1 MRKTMV
7 YLNEEQ
13 FFALKQIAKQSNR
26 KMAEL
31 IREAVDNL
39 IREKNKNKNYFR
51 FVGIGSGEVNGR
63 TSENV
68 DEVLKEV
75 FK

>member
-1 MRKTMV
+1 MV

-13 FFALKQIAKQSNR
+13 FFALNQIAKQSNR

>member
-7 YLNEEQ
+7 YLNEDQ
-13 FFALKQIAKQSNR
+13 YYILNQIAKQSNR

-31 IREAVDNL
+31 IREAVDIL
-39 IREKNKNKNYFR
+39 IKEKNRDRNYFR
-51 FVGIGSGEVNGR
+51 FVGIGSGDINGK

-68 DEVLKEV
+68 DEIMREV